1 MPILS
6 FRSGRGTAS
15 HQCFERVF
23 RNGFQ
28 RKNQLTE
35 EIARRHKNKASLS
48 LVYLALHSAKL
59 MWPKLDEPNNAML
72 RAECYTGTL
81 RFLGASNEA
90 VFEGLLH
97 LQDNSAI
104 AVFRQLLFDGQSNSD
119 PDDWMTSFIT
129 AKQVT
134 ETGWWFQ
141 HVFRLW
147 YWKACEVRAA
157 FLLGQ
162 HAVRRIAE
170 ASNDVLILQDRS
182 QLGMQLILRTWTPP
196 AHETQIRKLTCLSV
210 WERFWSRSRNSSCT
224 YTTFRT
230 FSTTQTLL
238 VLAMI
243 LWSGIEKCINT

>member
-1 MPILS
+1 MGIRRPQWYVMITPFCVSNSTVRALLTHKLGFVKRADSLRNSPCVGHGDHKASFIVVPILS

-104 AVFRQLLFDGQSNSD
+104 AVFRQLLFDGQSDS
-119 PDDWMTSFIT
+119 M
-129 AKQVT
+129 
-134 ETGWWFQ
+134 
-141 HVFRLW
+141 R
-147 YWKACEVRAA
+147 
-157 FLLGQ
+157 
-162 HAVRRIAE
+162 
-170 ASNDVLILQDRS
+170 
-182 QLGMQLILRTWTPP
+182 
-196 AHETQIRKLTCLSV
+196 
-210 WERFWSRSRNSSCT
+210 
-224 YTTFRT
+224 
-230 FSTTQTLL
+230 
-238 VLAMI
+238 MI
-243 LWSGIEKCINT
+243 G